1 MQTNMLSRR
10 DDATWAN
17 VNTQLVLFLWMKHD
31 DTIHLGGPLTSMR
44 KSTLPFRH
52 VLFTTKLHLPVTKR
66 MCPFSVSLSSLD
78 YKKRLQVPQSESDK
92 TINRIQNDTCLKP
105 PTRWC
110 FLIALHAS
118 QSWRGNSG
126 EPDEC
131 WWTMQKKTRWNQ
143 GPSPFVTLKY
153 MVESTIRNSMQASGS
168 VSCHMKRIMPSTFF
182 LPIPI
187 YTI

>member
-1 MQTNMLSRR
+1 M
-10 DDATWAN
+10 
-17 VNTQLVLFLWMKHD
+17 
-31 DTIHLGGPLTSMR
+31 
-44 KSTLPFRH
+44 
-52 VLFTTKLHLPVTKR
+52 
-66 MCPFSVSLSSLD
+66 
-78 YKKRLQVPQSESDK
+78 PQSESDK

-143 GPSPFVTLKY
+143 GPSPFVTSKY

-182 LPIPI
+182 YPYLYIPYNILCI
-187 YTI
+187 YRYTHIDIHVTYYMHAVSCGTISVSHSSRDKTGPPCWAHFRNFKDRRQTWQVFFWVTYWKKVGTYGNIWKHDNWW

>member
-1 MQTNMLSRR
+1 M
-10 DDATWAN
+10 
-17 VNTQLVLFLWMKHD
+17 
-31 DTIHLGGPLTSMR
+31 
-44 KSTLPFRH
+44 
-52 VLFTTKLHLPVTKR
+52 
-66 MCPFSVSLSSLD
+66 
-78 YKKRLQVPQSESDK
+78 PQSESDK

-143 GPSPFVTLKY
+143 GPSPFVTSKY

-182 LPIPI
+182 THTYI
-187 YTI
+187 YHITYYVYTVIHILIYMLHITCMQSHAEQYPSATPVGTKRAHPVEHISETSRIGAKHGRCFFG